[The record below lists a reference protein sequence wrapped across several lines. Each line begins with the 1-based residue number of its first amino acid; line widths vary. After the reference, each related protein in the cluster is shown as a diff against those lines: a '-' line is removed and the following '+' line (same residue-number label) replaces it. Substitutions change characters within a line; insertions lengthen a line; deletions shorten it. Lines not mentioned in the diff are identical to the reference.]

1 MVQVVD
7 WCNKLCE
14 AAWELADY
22 VPANLSE
29 NRNREHLWKEIIIP
43 KLVRSLVDDSR
54 ARICLNKAL
63 SSIQT
68 LATTI
73 NENAYLIKQTGG
85 SAKSIEVARKMITQ
99 KMDNIRAIRTELMT
113 CESAALELFK
123 EHASAIL
130 EIVGPK
136 AANFAQQ
143 EAELQDKIDDE
154 NKRLEKNVSKRASKK
169 AEIEKLNNLMH
180 VISTTI
186 DGADAALRETKAR
199 SAEIN
204 SLITQGEKKIDSI
217 PTHTDSTVTTTTYHN
232 RGWWFWRRS
241 WTSTETKTV
250 KITNPNRES
259 EVNYYTGLINARNA
273 RLKEANSNV
282 KSEEDRKR
290 VLEEE
295 KASIKQKLDQA
306 KYELEDMDK
315 STALMIQESETK
327 INEYVQ
333 QIHKIRE
340 EARNTANLIGM
351 DGSVLLSCLSAI
363 RSFAK
368 AEKDSTLLWQ
378 PLIAVLD
385 YITSLSESS
394 VELLSGDNK
403 DVFVGGLRLLKNVGF
418 FDSTAKYLITETMPP
433 ESYKKAIENAKAK
446 KFITDK

>member
-1 MVQVVD
+1 M
-7 WCNKLCE
+7 
-14 AAWELADY
+14 
-22 VPANLSE
+22 
-29 NRNREHLWKEIIIP
+29 
-43 KLVRSLVDDSR
+43 
-54 ARICLNKAL
+54 
-63 SSIQT
+63 
-68 LATTI
+68 
-73 NENAYLIKQTGG
+73 
-85 SAKSIEVARKMITQ
+85 
-99 KMDNIRAIRTELMT
+99 
-113 CESAALELFK
+113 
-123 EHASAIL
+123 
-130 EIVGPK
+130 
-136 AANFAQQ
+136 
-143 EAELQDKIDDE
+143 
-154 NKRLEKNVSKRASKK
+154 
-169 AEIEKLNNLMH
+169 
-180 VISTTI
+180 
-186 DGADAALRETKAR
+186 
-199 SAEIN
+199 
-204 SLITQGEKKIDSI
+204 
-217 PTHTDSTVTTTTYHN
+217 
-232 RGWWFWRRS
+232 
-241 WTSTETKTV
+241 
-250 KITNPNRES
+250 
-259 EVNYYTGLINARNA
+259 
-273 RLKEANSNV
+273 KEANSNV